1 MQRSMR
7 LLVPVSRVTTA
18 WTRLPD
24 VVSTVRDDLGL
35 RQVCGR
41 RDPFAW
47 VGAVL
52 SWTEHRVALLTQML
66 GPEIYDKCWL
76 GATRL
81 PRYSLRRYHFLMAP
95 TLATFAACA
104 LRGPFRQMLSLLVCG
119 WRRATWN
126 SLQSCEVV
134 LKRPAS
140 IVCPRQ
146 TVSSGGQQACPFR

>member
-1 MQRSMR
+1 MR

-35 RQVCGR
+35 WQVCGR

-52 SWTEHRVALLTQML
+52 SWTEHRVALLAQML
-66 GPEIYDKCWL
+66 GPEIYDKCLL

-81 PRYSLRRYHFLMAP
+81 PRYSLV
-95 TLATFAACA
+95 
-104 LRGPFRQMLSLLVCG
+104 LSGEVPGHAGAVECG
-119 WRRATWN
+119 D
-126 SLQSCEVV
+126 
-134 LKRPAS
+134 
-140 IVCPRQ
+140 
-146 TVSSGGQQACPFR
+146 GQQSKPIQRPSQSAGRIC

>member
-1 MQRSMR
+1 MR

-52 SWTEHRVALLTQML
+52 SWTAHRVALLAQML
-66 GPEIYDKCWL
+66 GPEIYDKCLL

-81 PRYSLRRYHFLMAP
+81 PRYSLK
-95 TLATFAACA
+95 
-104 LRGPFRQMLSLLVCG
+104 LLP
-119 WRRATWN
+119 
-126 SLQSCEVV
+126 
-134 LKRPAS
+134 KRKKKGA
-140 IVCPRQ
+140 
-146 TVSSGGQQACPFR
+146 SSGSKRKILIV

>member
-1 MQRSMR
+1 MR

-52 SWTEHRVALLTQML
+52 SWTEHRVALLAQML
-66 GPEIYDKCWL
+66 GPEIYDKCLL

-81 PRYSLRRYHFLMAP
+81 PRYSLQQPDNDSQAEQAQGQLDP
-95 TLATFAACA
+95 W
-104 LRGPFRQMLSLLVCG
+104 P
-119 WRRATWN
+119 
-126 SLQSCEVV
+126 EV
-134 LKRPAS
+134 A
-140 IVCPRQ
+140 
-146 TVSSGGQQACPFR
+146 

>member
-1 MQRSMR
+1 MR

-52 SWTEHRVALLTQML
+52 SWTAHRVALLAQML
-66 GPEIYDKCWL
+66 GPEIYDKCLL

-81 PRYSLRRYHFLMAP
+81 PRYSLSFCHAADAVIWRERRRQVFRLTRRGHQL
-95 TLATFAACA
+95 FA
-104 LRGPFRQMLSLLVCG
+104 
-119 WRRATWN
+119 
-126 SLQSCEVV
+126 
-134 LKRPAS
+134 PAS
-140 IVCPRQ
+140 
-146 TVSSGGQQACPFR
+146 

>member
-1 MQRSMR
+1 MR

-52 SWTEHRVALLTQML
+52 SWTEHRVALLAEML
-66 GPEIYDKCWL
+66 GPEIYDKCLL

-81 PRYSLRRYHFLMAP
+81 PRYSLPPQAV
-95 TLATFAACA
+95 LAKMIRERFNVLTFDV
-104 LRGPFRQMLSLLVCG
+104 R
-119 WRRATWN
+119 
-126 SLQSCEVV
+126 
-134 LKRPAS
+134 
-140 IVCPRQ
+140 
-146 TVSSGGQQACPFR
+146 

>member
-1 MQRSMR
+1 MR

-52 SWTEHRVALLTQML
+52 SWTEHRVALLAQML
-66 GPEIYDKCWL
+66 GPEIYDKCLL

-81 PRYSLRRYHFLMAP
+81 PRYSLLLLGLLILVFLAGHVVW
-95 TLATFAACA
+95 LAERSTEQQETTFS
-104 LRGPFRQMLSLLVCG
+104 R
-119 WRRATWN
+119 
-126 SLQSCEVV
+126 
-134 LKRPAS
+134 
-140 IVCPRQ
+140 
-146 TVSSGGQQACPFR
+146 

>member
-1 MQRSMR
+1 MR

-24 VVSTVRDDLGL
+24 VVSTVWDDLGL

-52 SWTEHRVALLTQML
+52 SWTEHRVALLAQML
-66 GPEIYDKCWL
+66 GPEIYDKCLL

-81 PRYSLRRYHFLMAP
+81 PRYSLPQRLSRL
-95 TLATFAACA
+95 LIAACLA
-104 LRGPFRQMLSLLVCG
+104 YIWIVYLGAVGERDGWLS
-119 WRRATWN
+119 
-126 SLQSCEVV
+126 
-134 LKRPAS
+134 
-140 IVCPRQ
+140 I
-146 TVSSGGQQACPFR
+146 

>member
-1 MQRSMR
+1 MR

-35 RQVCGR
+35 WQVCGR

-52 SWTEHRVALLTQML
+52 SWTEHRVALLAQML
-66 GPEIYDKCWL
+66 GPEIYDKCLL

-81 PRYSLRRYHFLMAP
+81 PRYSLAETRGYHQVIPCLHRQTTQGAKSQCGD
-95 TLATFAACA
+95 TLTGLPLWPGNSDGSGVGTA
-104 LRGPFRQMLSLLVCG
+104 LRLPPPGDEARRCPCPSAAPVTLL
-119 WRRATWN
+119 
-126 SLQSCEVV
+126 
-134 LKRPAS
+134 
-140 IVCPRQ
+140 
-146 TVSSGGQQACPFR
+146 

>member
-1 MQRSMR
+1 MR

-52 SWTEHRVALLTQML
+52 SWTEHRVALLAQML
-66 GPEIYDKCWL
+66 GPEIYDKCLL

-81 PRYSLRRYHFLMAP
+81 PRYSLHFRHV
-95 TLATFAACA
+95 F
-104 LRGPFRQMLSLLVCG
+104 LSMFPQVG
-119 WRRATWN
+119 
-126 SLQSCEVV
+126 
-134 LKRPAS
+134 
-140 IVCPRQ
+140 Q
-146 TVSSGGQQACPFR
+146 TVVS

>member
-1 MQRSMR
+1 MR

-52 SWTEHRVALLTQML
+52 SWTEHRVALLAQML
-66 GPEIYDKCWL
+66 GPEIYDKCLL

-81 PRYSLRRYHFLMAP
+81 PRYSLSKWRWNNSRLYLRRQRTILRKNMRGFSSR
-95 TLATFAACA
+95 AAC
-104 LRGPFRQMLSLLVCG
+104 LSSAWQRKSRV
-119 WRRATWN
+119 
-126 SLQSCEVV
+126 
-134 LKRPAS
+134 
-140 IVCPRQ
+140 
-146 TVSSGGQQACPFR
+146 